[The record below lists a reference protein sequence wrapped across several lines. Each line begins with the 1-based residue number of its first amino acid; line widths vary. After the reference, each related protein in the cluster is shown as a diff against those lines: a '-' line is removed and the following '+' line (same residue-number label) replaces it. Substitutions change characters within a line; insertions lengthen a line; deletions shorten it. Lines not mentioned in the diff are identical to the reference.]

1 MKYTEVLYLIQ
12 KELITDNIGNRYYKN
27 SEDKKKVYA
36 NMQKVGTNEF
46 YNAIAVG
53 IKLSYEFRIK
63 LSNYNNEVQAEYNN
77 TIFDIIRTIPD
88 KRNDEIV
95 LVLGQKIGV
104 NND

>member
-27 SEDKKKVYA
+27 SKDKKKVYA

-53 IKLSYEFRIK
+53 IILSYEFRIK
-63 LSNYNNEVQAEYNN
+63 LSNYNSEVQAEYIN

-88 KRNDEIV
+88 KRNDEIG
-95 LVLGQKIGV
+95 LVLGHKVGV
-104 NND
+104 NNV